1 MHVDLSASPSEIGRG
16 GEARQTCTEDVD
28 RLTAHASATSAPS
41 LERLGEPWRS
51 SAAPRWHR
59 MARVRVFVEPER
71 LDPEELREM
80 LDSEG
85 CGSVVSFVGL
95 TRGEEQGTKVER
107 LEFDVWEERLPEVL
121 SELAEHAIEL
131 FGVFSVVIAHR
142 TGSVGPGESIV
153 CIHVAS
159 PHRAE
164 GFEACSWLI
173 DQLKRQAP
181 LWKKEVRADGEVW
194 KAGLG

>member
-1 MHVDLSASPSEIGRG
+1 MTR
-16 GEARQTCTEDVD
+16 ARA
-28 RLTAHASATSAPS
+28 LI
-41 LERLGEPWRS
+41 
-51 SAAPRWHR
+51 
-59 MARVRVFVEPER
+59 EPER
-71 LDPEELREM
+71 LDPEALREM

-95 TRGEEQGTKVER
+95 TRGEEGGTKVER
-107 LEFDVWEERLPEVL
+107 LEFDAWEEKLPGVL
-121 SELAEHAIEL
+121 NELAERAIEL
-131 FGVFSVVIAHR
+131 FGVLSVVMAHR
-142 TGSVGPGESIV
+142 TGSVGPGEPIV

-173 DQLKRQAP
+173 DELKRQAP
-181 LWKKEVRADGEVW
+181 LWKKEIRADREVW